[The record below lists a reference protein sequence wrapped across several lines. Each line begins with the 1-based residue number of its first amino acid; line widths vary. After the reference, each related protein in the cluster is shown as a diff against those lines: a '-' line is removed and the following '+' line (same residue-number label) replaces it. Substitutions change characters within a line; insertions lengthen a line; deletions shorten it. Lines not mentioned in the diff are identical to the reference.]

1 MDTFSKTLGS
11 LWQYHKDYP
20 NDNIRDSE
28 SSNFKVIIGGRTAA
42 KQY

>member
-28 SSNFKVIIGGRTAA
+28 SSIYKVKIAGRTPAA
-42 KQY
+42 K